1 MAMVFVTFEYAMIAM
16 FSLSVVFMINKTI
29 SYIIEIADL
38 MDKNDG
44 LIIDNNGL
52 IIDNERLIIDNER
65 LTKRNEILIE
75 AFKLISE

>member
-16 FSLSVVFMINKTI
+16 FSLSVIFMINKTI
-29 SYIIEIADL
+29 YYIIEIADL

-44 LIIDNNGL
+44 
-52 IIDNERLIIDNER
+52 LIIDNER

>member
-44 LIIDNNGL
+44 LIIDN
-52 IIDNERLIIDNER
+52 ER